1 MNDLL
6 LIRLLYYYFVP
17 METIKG
23 KEKSEYK
30 LYQIVYVEDE
40 SWDERVTYLRWKNF
54 WEIYEYLKNEKF
66 RNAMKDIVSIM
77 VE

>member
-1 MNDLL
+1 M
-6 LIRLLYYYFVP
+6 
-17 METIKG
+17 K

-40 SWDERVTYLRWKNF
+40 SWNERVTYLRWKNF

-66 RNAMKDIVSIM
+66 RNAMKDIVSI
-77 VE
+77 VVD

>member
-1 MNDLL
+1 MNK
-6 LIRLLYYYFVP
+6 
-17 METIKG
+17 E

-40 SWDERVTYLRWKNF
+40 SWNERVTYIRWKNF

-66 RNAMKDIVSIM
+66 RNAMKDIVSI
-77 VE
+77 VVD